1 MRLWFI
7 IKEGLAGFKRAPLAT
22 LITIL
27 TVALTLVLLGIFI
40 LIVTNLS
47 SVFQRTYH
55 QVKLE
60 VFLTPAITSEERQQL
75 ERDIADLPEVAAVT
89 YISPQAALQAFE
101 ATFGS
106 DLIAVLDENPL
117 PPSLEVTLKPDIK
130 DIRVI
135 DHLVTVVQKMNGVDN
150 VFYQREIIHF
160 LLYYYRIGL
169 ILAAVVGI
177 VFVFITIILIFNTIR
192 LTIHGR
198 RHIIEIMQLVGATNF
213 FIKGPFLVEGILQ
226 GIIGSLL
233 AGGFIWALQAFI
245 GRISPLNLVVP
256 PYFYGILVVSGILLG
271 FIGSY
276 FSVNRYLKV

>member
-47 SVFQRTYH
+47 HVFQRTYH

-60 VFLTPAITSEERQQL
+60 VFLSPAITTTERQQL
-75 ERDIADLPEVAAVT
+75 TQEITQLPEVATVT
-89 YISPQAALQAFE
+89 YISPQAALKAFE

-106 DLIAVLDENPL
+106 DLVTVLDENPL
-117 PPSLEVTLKPDIK
+117 PPSLEVSLKPEIK
-130 DIRVI
+130 NIQVI
-135 DHLVTVVQKMNGVDN
+135 DHLASVLGKMPGVDN

-169 ILAAVVGI
+169 ILAAIVGVVFI
-177 VFVFITIILIFNTIR
+177 LITIILIFNTIR

-226 GIIGSLL
+226 GILGSLL
-233 AGGFIWALQAFI
+233 ANGFIFSLQQLVV
-245 GRISPLNLVVP
+245 RISPIKFTIP
-256 PYFYGILVVSGILLG
+256 PYFYGILVLSGVFLG
-271 FIGSY
+271 LIGSY
-276 FSVNRYLKV
+276 FSVNRYLKA

>member
-47 SVFQRTYH
+47 NVFQRTYH

-60 VFLTPAITSEERQQL
+60 VFLSPAITPTERQQL
-75 ERDIADLPEVAAVT
+75 TQEITQLPEVAMVT
-89 YISPQAALQAFE
+89 YISPQAALKAFE

-106 DLIAVLDENPL
+106 DLVTVLDENPL
-117 PPSLEVTLKPDIK
+117 PPSLEVSLKPEIK
-130 DIRVI
+130 NIQVI
-135 DHLVTVVQKMNGVDN
+135 DHLVSVLGKMPGVDN

-169 ILAAVVGI
+169 ILAAIVGVVFI
-177 VFVFITIILIFNTIR
+177 LITIILIFNTIR

-226 GIIGSLL
+226 GILGSLL
-233 AGGFIWALQAFI
+233 ANGFIFGLQQLV
-245 GRISPLNLVVP
+245 GRISPIKLTIP
-256 PYFYGILVVSGILLG
+256 PYFYGILLLSGVFLG
-271 FIGSY
+271 LIGSY